1 MPLFPSLRF
10 NMRFRQESWLAALLC
25 LLSMGGEVWCNCT
38 AQNIEIAGG
47 NYKLTKELLTGS
59 TLIYNCPEG
68 YFPYPA
74 LVRICQANGAWKP
87 RPKTYFPQKCKLVEC
102 PDPNVLENGNVS
114 PPQEKYFVDNETTYE
129 CYSGYRMRGSPK
141 RVCLPNGKWSGSTT
155 ICSHDAGDD
164 CADPGIPAGASRAGN
179 MFGIDDKVTYSCN
192 SNLFLV
198 GSSERVCQENGQW
211 TGMEPECYYKH
222 TYDTSVE
229 ISQAFGSAIKNTLTK
244 EEPLDG
250 SPEGRKL
257 RISKEGTLNIY
268 IAVDV
273 SASIED
279 KYISN
284 TTSVIKKLIQK
295 ISSFTVSPNYEI
307 VFFSSEIE
315 EVVNIL
321 DFWEKKDVRKD
332 ILEKLDTFGIND
344 RSSTGTDLNL
354 VFFTFWERMSFI
366 KTRVGA
372 NAFKDHRHVII
383 LFTDGAY
390 NMGGSPA
397 PTLARIKDMVYMNQT
412 GEKEVNSREEYL
424 DVYVFA
430 IGAETF
436 DDDLKSFTVGKAE
449 EKHFFK
455 VKGIDK
461 MYDAFDDI
469 IDEND
474 VKGLCGLH
482 KEFQKTDDNE
492 KRRKMH
498 PWGAFISIR
507 NPNNNHKNC
516 LGSLISK
523 EFVLTAAHCFIFE
536 NLPEHVTVDFFE
548 KVRNLQ
554 VKKIFL
560 HPKYNINAKV
570 NEGVKE
576 FYDYDVALILL
587 KDPIDIS
594 VTVRPICIPC
604 TKETNTALKLGADST
619 CKDQEQTL
627 LKNHLERLSFLTK
640 IDLNKLY
647 EKTVSA
653 KIGDNRDECISY
665 ALRAKGITTNNPK
678 DAVTDNFLCTGGQ
691 QPFRDHIARKGDS
704 GGAVFKSYE
713 NRTIQVALVSWGTEE
728 VVAASPDERY
738 ESTPTSRDFHIN
750 LFRVIPFL
758 KSILANNTDDYS
770 PMEFLQN

>member
-1 MPLFPSLRF
+1 MTRSRTGQ
-10 NMRFRQESWLAALLC
+10 R
-25 LLSMGGEVWCNCT
+25 GKVWCNCT

-47 NYKLTKELLTGS
+47 NYKLTKQLLTGS

-87 RPKTYFPQKCKLVEC
+87 APKRFLPQKCKLVEC

-129 CYSGYRMRGSPK
+129 CYSGYTMRGSPK
-141 RVCLPNGKWSGSTT
+141 RVCLSNGKWSGSTT
-155 ICSHDAGDD
+155 ICSRDSGDD
-164 CADPGIPAGASRAGN
+164 CADPGIPPGASRAGN

-229 ISQAFGSAIKNTLTK
+229 ISQAFGSAIKDTLTK
-244 EEPLDG
+244 EEPLDD
-250 SPEGRKL
+250 SPEARKL
-257 RISKEGTLNIY
+257 RLSEEGTLNIY

-279 KYISN
+279 EDISKA
-284 TTSVIKKLIQK
+284 TDIIKKLILK
-295 ISSFTVSPNYEI
+295 ISSFTMSPNYEI
-307 VFFSSEIE
+307 VFFSSEID

-321 DFWEKKDVRKD
+321 EFWDKKDFRKD
-332 ILEKLDTFGIND
+332 ILGKLDTFGIND

-354 VFFTFWERMSFI
+354 VFMTFWERMSFI
-366 KTRVGA
+366 KARVGA

-412 GEKEVNSREEYL
+412 GEKQVNSREEYL

-436 DDDLKSFTVGKAE
+436 DDDLQSFTVGKTE

-455 VKGIDK
+455 VKDIENL
-461 MYDAFDDI
+461 YETFDDI
-469 IDEND
+469 I
-474 VKGLCGLH
+474 
-482 KEFQKTDDNE
+482 
-492 KRRKMH
+492 
-498 PWGAFISIR
+498 
-507 NPNNNHKNC
+507 
-516 LGSLISK
+516 
-523 EFVLTAAHCFIFE
+523 
-536 NLPEHVTVDFFE
+536 
-548 KVRNLQ
+548 VRDLE
-554 VKKIFL
+554 VKKFFL
-560 HPKYNINAKV
+560 HPEYNINAKV
-570 NEGVKE
+570 KEGVKE
-576 FYDYDVALILL
+576 FYDYDVAIIVL

-604 TKETNTALKLGADST
+604 TKETNTALKLGDDST

-627 LKNHLERLSFLTK
+627 LKNHLERLSFMTK
-640 IDLNKLY
+640 INYNRLEEN
-647 EKTVSA
+647 TVRA
-653 KIGDNRDECISY
+653 KIGDNRDECISH
-665 ALRAKGITTNNPK
+665 ALRAPGITTKNPK

-691 QPFRDHIARKGDS
+691 QPFRDNIACKGDS
-704 GGAVFKSYE
+704 GGAVFKNYE
-713 NRTIQVALVSWGTEE
+713 HRTIQVALVSWGTEQLCTGGG
-728 VVAASPDERY
+728 RQ
-738 ESTPTSRDFHIN
+738 ESTQNSRDFHIN

-758 KSILANNTDDYS
+758 KSILANDTDDYS
-770 PMEFLQN
+770 PMTFLEN